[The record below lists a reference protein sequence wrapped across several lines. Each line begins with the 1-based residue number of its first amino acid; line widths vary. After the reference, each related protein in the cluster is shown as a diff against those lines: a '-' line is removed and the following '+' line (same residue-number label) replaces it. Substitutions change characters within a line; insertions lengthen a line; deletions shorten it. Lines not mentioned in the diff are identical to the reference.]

1 MSFPR
6 GVSFPQEIRA
16 VVFDMDGLLL
26 DTETVYQAAMIEA
39 GQAFGIDFTAET
51 YRSMVGKTKPECM
64 IMLRG
69 LYGADF
75 PAEAYFK
82 RTWADVEIIL
92 EAEVRLKTGVMEI
105 LDYLDARGVPRAIA
119 TSNSREAVERYLG
132 RFDLLKRFH
141 AVVAN
146 ADVTRHK
153 PYPDPYLEAA
163 RRLNVHPTLCLALED
178 SHPGVRAAHAAGM
191 MTIMVPDILDP
202 NEEMHEKCVHIAESL
217 HEVLGLL
224 KAAA

>member
-6 GVSFPQEIRA
+6 GVQA

-39 GQAFGIDFTAET
+39 GQAFGIDFTAAT
-51 YRSMVGKTKPECM
+51 YRSMVGKTNPECAV
-64 IMLRG
+64 MLRE
-69 LYGADF
+69 LYGASF
-75 PAEAYFK
+75 PVEDYFA
-82 RTWADVEIIL
+82 RTWNDVEIIL

-105 LDYLDARGVPRAIA
+105 LDYLDALRIPRAIA
-119 TSNSREAVERYLG
+119 TSNSRGAVDRYLG
-132 RFDLLKRFH
+132 RFDLVRRFH

-146 ADVTRHK
+146 ADVVRHK
-153 PYPDPYLEAA
+153 PHPDPYLEAA
-163 RRLNVHPTLCLALED
+163 RRLNVHPSLCLALED

-202 NEEMHEKCVHIAESL
+202 NEEMHDKCVHVADSL
-217 HEVLGLL
+217 HVVMDLL

>member
-6 GVSFPQEIRA
+6 GVQA

-39 GQAFGIDFTAET
+39 GQAFGVDFTAAT
-51 YRSMVGKTKPECM
+51 YRSMVGKTNPECAV
-64 IMLRG
+64 MLRE
-69 LYGADF
+69 LYGASF
-75 PAEAYFK
+75 PVEDYFK
-82 RTWADVEIIL
+82 RTWSDVELIL

-105 LDYLDARGVPRAIA
+105 LDYLDALGLPRAIA
-119 TSNSREAVERYLG
+119 TSNSRQAAERYLG
-132 RFDLLKRFH
+132 RFDLFKRFH

-153 PYPDPYLEAA
+153 PHPDPYLEAA
-163 RRLNVHPTLCLALED
+163 RRLNVDPTLCLALED

-202 NEEMHEKCVHIAESL
+202 NEEMHDKCVHVADSL
-217 HEVLGLL
+217 HHVMDLL
-224 KAAA
+224 KASTA

>member
-6 GVSFPQEIRA
+6 GVQA

-39 GQAFGIDFTAET
+39 GRAFGVDFTAAT
-51 YRSMVGKTKPECM
+51 YRSMVGKTNPECAG
-64 IMLRG
+64 MLRD
-69 LYGADF
+69 LYGQAF
-75 PAEAYFK
+75 PVEDYFK

-105 LDYLDARGVPRAIA
+105 LDYLDALGLPRAIA
-119 TSNSREAVERYLG
+119 TSNSRQAAERYLG
-132 RFDLLKRFH
+132 RFDLFKRFH
-141 AVVAN
+141 AVVAH

-153 PYPDPYLEAA
+153 PHPDPYLEAA

-191 MTIMVPDILDP
+191 MTVMVPDILDP
-202 NEEMHEKCVHIAESL
+202 NDEMHEKCVHVADSL
-217 HEVLGLL
+217 HVVMDLL

>member
-6 GVSFPQEIRA
+6 TVQA

-26 DTETVYQAAMIEA
+26 DTETVYEAAMIEA
-39 GQAFGIDFTAET
+39 GRAFGVDFTAAT
-51 YRSMVGKTKPECM
+51 YRSMVGKTNPECAG
-64 IMLRG
+64 MLRD
-69 LYGADF
+69 LYGQAF
-75 PAEAYFK
+75 PVEDYFK
-82 RTWADVEIIL
+82 RTWADVEMIL

-105 LDYLDARGVPRAIA
+105 LDYLDALGLPRAIA
-119 TSNSREAVERYLG
+119 TSNSRQAAERYLG
-132 RFDLLKRFH
+132 RFDLFKRFH
-141 AVVAN
+141 AVVAH

-153 PYPDPYLEAA
+153 PHPDPYLEAA

-191 MTIMVPDILDP
+191 MTVMVPDILDP
-202 NEEMHEKCVHIAESL
+202 NEEMHEKCVHVADNL
-217 HEVLGLL
+217 HVVMDLL

>member
-6 GVSFPQEIRA
+6 AVQA

-26 DTETVYQAAMIEA
+26 DTETVYEAAMIEA
-39 GQAFGIDFTAET
+39 GRAFDVDFTAAT
-51 YRSMVGKTKPECM
+51 YRSMVGKTNPECAV
-64 IMLRG
+64 MLRD
-69 LYGADF
+69 LYGQAF
-75 PAEAYFK
+75 PVEDYFK
-82 RTWADVEIIL
+82 RTWADVEMIL

-105 LDYLDARGVPRAIA
+105 LDYLDALGLPRAIA
-119 TSNSREAVERYLG
+119 TSNSRQAAERYLG
-132 RFDLLKRFH
+132 RFDLFKRFH
-141 AVVAN
+141 AVVAH

-153 PYPDPYLEAA
+153 PHPDPYLEAA

-191 MTIMVPDILDP
+191 MTVMVPDILDP
-202 NEEMHEKCVHIAESL
+202 NEEMHEKCVHVADSL
-217 HEVLGLL
+217 HVVMDLL